1 MNLTGL
7 LMLQPD
13 LDAACSASDLAQ
25 STVYYNFILIARACG
40 GSHYFVTLALDL
52 MASTT
57 SQTCK
62 HDSAAASTS
71 YFILTAIA
79 RVLASLNV
87 RHPS

>member
-1 MNLTGL
+1 MVL
-7 LMLQPD
+7 LAIHDSFRLRRPRSG
-13 LDAACSASDLAQ
+13 AI
-25 STVYYNFILIARACG
+25 YYNFILIARARG